1 MIQDN
6 KFQLKDAYGVD
17 DLRRILEL
25 LRSEDG
31 CPWDRVQTHQTIRA
45 NLLEEA
51 YEAAD
56 AIDQSDDTALC
67 EELGDVLLQVVFH
80 ARMAEE
86 AGSFD
91 LDQVA
96 DGVCKKLIL
105 RHPHVFGD
113 VQADTPEQ
121 VLTNWEQIKQ
131 VEKHQETATAT
142 LESVPRAFPA
152 LMRAQKV
159 QKRAGKAGFDWPDIQ
174 GALDKIPEES
184 AELQEALASGD
195 KEAVSEE
202 MGDLLFAVVNVA
214 RFAGVDAEEVLQ
226 RSTDKFICRFAG
238 LEALAAGR
246 GLDMKKAS
254 LQELDE
260 LWDEVKARQAGESC
274 SLQAMLVEE

>member
-1 MIQDN
+1 MIQDK

-17 DLRRILEL
+17 DLRRILVL

-31 CPWDRVQTHQTIRA
+31 CPWDRVQTHQSIRA

-56 AIDQSDDTALC
+56 AIDQSDDVALC

-142 LESVPRAFPA
+142 LESVPHAFPA

-174 GALDKIPEES
+174 GALDKIPEET
-184 AELQEALASGD
+184 AELKEALASGD
-195 KEAVSEE
+195 QEAVSEE
-202 MGDLLFAVVNVA
+202 MGDLLFAAVNVA
-214 RFAGVDAEEVLQ
+214 RFAGVDAEETLQ
-226 RSTDKFICRFAG
+226 RSTDKFIRRFAG
-238 LEALAAGR
+238 LEALAAER
-246 GLDMKKAS
+246 GLDMKQAS
-254 LQELDE
+254 LQELDK
-260 LWDEVKARQAGESC
+260 LWEEIKARRAG
-274 SLQAMLVEE
+274 M

>member
-1 MIQDN
+1 MLQSN
-6 KFQLKDAYGVD
+6 KFQLKDAYGVE

-56 AIDQSDDTALC
+56 AIDQADDTALC

-86 AGSFD
+86 TGSFD

-96 DGVCKKLIL
+96 DGICKKLIL

-121 VLTNWEQIKQ
+121 VLNNWEQIKQ
-131 VEKHQETATAT
+131 VEKHQETAAAT
-142 LESVPRAFPA
+142 LESVPKAFPA

-174 GALDKIPEES
+174 GALDKLPEEM
-184 AELQEALASGD
+184 AELKEALAAGD
-195 KEAVSEE
+195 REAISDE
-202 MGDLLFAVVNVA
+202 MGDLFFAAVNAA
-214 RFAGVDAEEVLQ
+214 RFAGVDAEETLQ
-226 RSTDKFICRFAG
+226 RSTDKFIRRFAN
-238 LEALAAGR
+238 LEALAAQR
-246 GLDMKKAS
+246 GLDMKRTPIR
-254 LQELDE
+254 ELDK
-260 LWDEVKARQAGESC
+260 LWEEVKARPSDR
-274 SLQAMLVEE
+274 